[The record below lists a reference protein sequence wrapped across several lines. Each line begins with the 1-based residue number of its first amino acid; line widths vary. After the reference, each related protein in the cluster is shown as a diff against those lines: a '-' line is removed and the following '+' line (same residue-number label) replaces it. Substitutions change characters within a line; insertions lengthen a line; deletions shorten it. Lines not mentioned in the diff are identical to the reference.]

1 MVMRAAVLERVGE
14 PLRIEEVPIPEP
26 KAGEVLVRVAACGV
40 CHTDLHVIKGE
51 VAFPTPCVLGHEISG
66 TVAALGPGVEALRV
80 GEKVVASFIMPCG
93 QCYYCLRGE
102 EDLCERF
109 FSYNR
114 LRGVLYDGS
123 TRLSRKDGSPL
134 WMYSMGGLAEY
145 AVVPATDI
153 FPLPERMALE
163 EAAILG
169 CALFTAYGAVKTA
182 GLEGGESVAVV
193 ATGGVGLGIVQI
205 ARAFGA
211 YPVVAVDVRP
221 EKLEKAKTLGAT
233 HAFFPQEAT
242 QAVRDLTGGRGVDV
256 AFEALGKPDTF
267 HFALNLLRD
276 GGRMVPVGIAP
287 QGVEARVEITRLV
300 RRKLKIL
307 GSYGARP
314 RRDMPALLKLA
325 QAGII
330 GVGAEV
336 TDRFPLEEADLA
348 YQRLNEG
355 TIVGRAVVVLGG
367 GT

>member
-26 KAGEVLVRVAACGV
+26 KAGEGLVRVAACGV

-66 TVAALGPGVEALRV
+66 TVAALGPGVEGLKV
-80 GEKVVASFIMPCG
+80 GEKVVSSFIMPCG
-93 QCYYCLRGE
+93 QCPYCVRGE

-109 FSYNR
+109 FSFNR
-114 LRGVLYDGS
+114 LRGVLYDGA
-123 TRLSRKDGSPL
+123 TRLFRKDGTPL

-145 AVVPATDI
+145 AVVPATDV
-153 FPLPERMALE
+153 FPLPEGIALE
-163 EAAILG
+163 DAAILG

-211 YPVVAVDVRP
+211 YPVVAIDLRP
-221 EKLEKAKTLGAT
+221 EKLAKAKSLGAT
-233 HAFFPQEAT
+233 HAFTPEEAPQAIL
-242 QAVRDLTGGRGVDV
+242 DLTGGRGVDV
-256 AFEALGKPDTF
+256 AFEALGRPETF
-267 HFALNLLRD
+267 RLALNLLRD

-287 QGVEARVEITRLV
+287 QGMEAGVEITRLV

-307 GSYGARP
+307 GSYGAKP
-314 RRDMPALLKLA
+314 RKDMPILLKLA
-325 QAGII
+325 QAGIV

-336 TDRFPLEEADLA
+336 TDRFTLEEADLA
-348 YQRLNEG
+348 YRRLDKGE
-355 TIVGRAVVVLGG
+355 IVGRAVVMLGG
-367 GT
+367 